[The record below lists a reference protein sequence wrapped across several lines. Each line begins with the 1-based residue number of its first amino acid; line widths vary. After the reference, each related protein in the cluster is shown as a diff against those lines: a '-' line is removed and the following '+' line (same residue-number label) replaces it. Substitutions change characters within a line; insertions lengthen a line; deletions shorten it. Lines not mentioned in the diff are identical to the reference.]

1 MKKLQG
7 MILIICLMVI
17 IGCDQ
22 AGISADSTSRPRA
35 DATDSDFAARRKRL
49 GREEKFRIMVDK
61 VLVVETSDYRMTEG
75 HVRTLAGAGFNVVVP
90 RGGAGD
96 IKDVRRM
103 ARLARKHNVFY
114 MPWMGHMP
122 RTSILAG
129 ESEKIVW
136 NSGVVQDRCSPN
148 SEKFWSWM
156 TRRIIAY
163 AKISKDNP
171 ALIGVFLDF
180 ENYGAY
186 NIGRWVYELSYDT
199 TILAEFAKSR
209 GIKIPS
215 LKPKRRIAWLEENK
229 LHEAFRK
236 FQVARWRSRCR
247 KLRRQVDA
255 IDPKFQFF
263 IYPNVHYTL
272 FMREAAFREW
282 GTKAAPVVVADYH
295 NYYLPPDAWGKQAV
309 SEARWNII
317 DAARWVKGHAERCG
331 VEAMVIGGM
340 DPVSDKPMDP
350 EYHGRNAAAI
360 ADHSSGYW
368 IFYEFKAMKDKSGRR
383 IVPPVNADFLKW
395 WGRAN
400 RAIVAGRARQFWQAD
415 RETPEVAGP
424 PILVS
429 MEGPGLASVILESP
443 GEDAEIRYTVDGSK
457 PKSDSTKYTGTI
469 RITKTTTIQAVA
481 FRAGKQ
487 IGSVSKRTVQVPL
500 RIIEAESA
508 SLVRPWVVR
517 TEGKGLRKYILV
529 PKDGKIDL
537 NDPENGALKYRFEA
551 PEAGKY
557 RLAFLLKGPWGSENS
572 LLVKK
577 TESGPLMDWYAMTH
591 RREGWFWYLYPGSLD
606 LRQGT
611 NTITIRPKFV
621 GATLDKIAIISPL
634 SK

>member
-7 MILIICLMVI
+7 LIPIICLMVI
-17 IGCDQ
+17 AGCHEN
-22 AGISADSTSRPRA
+22 GPEPKTSPEP
-35 DATDSDFAARRKRL
+35 DMNLAARRKRL

-61 VLVVETSDYRMTEG
+61 VLVIETSDYRMTED
-75 HVRTLAGAGFNVVVP
+75 HVRTLAEAGFNVVVP

-114 MPWMGHMP
+114 MPWMGHMLKASLW
-122 RTSILAG
+122 TK
-129 ESEKIVW
+129 ESEKNVW
-136 NSGVVQDRCSPN
+136 ANGTVQDKYSPN
-148 SEKFWSWM
+148 SKQLWAWLND
-156 TRRIIAY
+156 RIIAY

-180 ENYGAY
+180 ENYGWVGG
-186 NIGRWVYELSYDT
+186 GRWIYDLSYDT
-199 TILAEFAKSR
+199 TILAEFAEAR

-215 LKPKRRIAWLEENK
+215 LKPKRRITWLKENK
-229 LHEAFRK
+229 LHEVFKK
-236 FQVARWRSRCR
+236 FQVSRWRSRCR
-247 KLRRQVDA
+247 ELRRKVDA

-263 IYPNVHYTL
+263 IYPNVHYSL

-295 NYYLPPDAWGKQAV
+295 NYFRQDGWHRQAV
-309 SEARWNII
+309 DRARWLIL

-331 VEAMVIGGM
+331 VEAMVIGGI

-368 IFYEFKAMKDKSGRR
+368 IFYEFKPMRDKAGRR
-383 IVPPVNADFLKW
+383 IVPPVNAEFLKW
-395 WGRAN
+395 WTRAN
-400 RAIVAGRARQFWQAD
+400 RAIAAGRARRFWQAE

-424 PILVS
+424 PILVG

-443 GEDAEIRYTVDGSK
+443 GGGAEIRYTIDGSE
-457 PKSDSTKYTGTI
+457 PKGDSTKYTGTI

-500 RIIEAESA
+500 YIIEAESA
-508 SLVRPWVVR
+508 TLVKPWVVR
-517 TEGKGLRKYILV
+517 TGGKEDRRKYILV
-529 PKDGKIDL
+529 PKDGEIDL
-537 NDPENGALKYRFEA
+537 NDPENGALKYRFKVS
-551 PEAGKY
+551 EAGEY
-557 RLAFLLKGPWGSENS
+557 RLVFLLKGPWGAENA
-572 LLVKK
+572 LYVKV
-577 TESGPLMDWYAMTH
+577 GDGRFMDWYAMTL
-591 RREGWFWYLYPGSLD
+591 RREGWYWYRYPGKIKLK
-606 LRQGT
+606 RGV
-611 NTITIRPKFV
+611 NAITIKPKSA
-621 GATLDKIAIISPL
+621 GATLDKIAVT
-634 SK
+634 KAK